1 MLKKQLLNF
10 VDWGF
15 PEAPVI
21 KTLRFHCKGVGSVP
35 GQGTKPWNMGSI
47 YLVILWKWKSRPR
60 EVKNALKVTQ

>member
-21 KTLRFHCKGVGSVP
+21 KTLRFHCKGVGSIP
-35 GQGTKPWNMGSI
+35 GQGTKAPHATMKPKTNLLIFMNTP
-47 YLVILWKWKSRPR
+47 LMVLEDTR
-60 EVKNALKVTQ
+60 